1 MIAGLLT
8 NDDVGKMISIGD
20 RAGILKR
27 IGRRASL
34 VSGET
39 WVTIHLE
46 VFRGNSVFF
55 VRIGDEVM
63 VES

>member
-20 RAGILKR
+20 RAGVLKH
-27 IGRRASL
+27 IGRRASIAT
-34 VSGET
+34 GEM

-63 VES
+63 VEA